1 MQDSELDTV
10 RDHFG
15 EKLAFYFAYTQHY
28 FLSLVPLAILG
39 LFSHFFLPAYNMLYA
54 TCLMVWTMGFKHSWE
69 RRERDLSVRWGVRG
83 FTHLVEQR
91 RAAYVTEG
99 ERIDPVTGER
109 RGWFPLYDHLGRK
122 LIIGGRGLRGGRYRF
137 RLDLLREWDW
147 RLC

>member
-1 MQDSELDTV
+1 MQAWIQSWSRKWTVEDSELDTV

-28 FLSLVPLAILG
+28 FISLIPLAILG
-39 LFSHFFLPAYNMLYA
+39 LVSYYFLAPFNPLYA
-54 TCLMVWTMGFKHSWE
+54 ICLMVWTMGFKHSWE
-69 RRERDLSVRWGVRG
+69 RRERDLSVRWGVKG

-109 RGWFPLYDHLGRK
+109 RGWFPLYYPQLQI
-122 LIIGGRGLRGGRYRF
+122 L
-137 RLDLLREWDW
+137 
-147 RLC
+147 